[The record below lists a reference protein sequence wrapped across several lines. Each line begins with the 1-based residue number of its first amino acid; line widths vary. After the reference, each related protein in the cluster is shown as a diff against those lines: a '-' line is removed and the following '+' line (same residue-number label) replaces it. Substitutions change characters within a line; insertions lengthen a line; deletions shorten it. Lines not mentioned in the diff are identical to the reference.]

1 MNCLRLANK
10 NHIALQT
17 CQGIPTNAVKNEKIN
32 FNCFL
37 LFHSFCWSENCVNW
51 ICKLH
56 NMFRKCLFRTF
67 SIAIYGK
74 LNFNYMVI
82 FGFIAWYVD
91 CSGLNCKLCIL
102 SLIVLDVCAV
112 YFTESLV
119 LSFIETLI
127 WLIVTVQLHFVGI
140 KIVWLR
146 SWIYAAYL
154 GQL

>member
-1 MNCLRLANK
+1 
-10 NHIALQT
+10 
-17 CQGIPTNAVKNEKIN
+17 
-32 FNCFL
+32 
-37 LFHSFCWSENCVNW
+37 
-51 ICKLH
+51 
-56 NMFRKCLFRTF
+56 MFRKCLFRTF

-127 WLIVTVQLHFVGI
+127 
-140 KIVWLR
+140 
-146 SWIYAAYL
+146 
-154 GQL
+154 